1 MAVTFIW
8 QDISSGL
15 AIPGEAQDL
24 GSVAAGSDSLSLGM
38 LGHYETDISVVIL
51 TDVGF
56 YISPYDGLYTG
67 DFSAH
72 KDYYDLLAF
81 GDIHRGS
88 TNNRGFLINQ
98 RGYELPEFPVTVDI
112 TGESVPVGETSFTLG
127 EVFPSSG
134 QLPLHGPYPWD
145 GAITYVI
152 GNKVLHIGVLY
163 ECILGHTNEEPPNGT
178 YWAVIPNEGV
188 VFSDTGVFTTEKNWT
203 DTLSAP
209 GEYKI
214 NYDTGEVETFSTT
227 NGGTVDYT
235 VAGTVSC
242 HSERGSN
249 PDNAIQL
256 LKTACEPNAAND
268 GELPLGS
275 VTKMEVGISLPSLTR
290 ETGVRQISMYLT
302 FSYTI

>member
-8 QDISSGL
+8 QYDTGD

-24 GSVAAGSDSLSLGM
+24 GNVAAGDDSTPLVM
-38 LGHYETDISVVIL
+38 FGHYETDISVVLL

-56 YISPYDGLYTG
+56 YIGPYDGLYTG

-98 RGYELPEFPVTVDI
+98 RGYEIPEFPVTVDI
-112 TGESVPVGETSFTLG
+112 ADESVPVGETSFSLE
-127 EVFPSSG
+127 EVFQSSG
-134 QLPLHGPYPWD
+134 Q
-145 GAITYVI
+145 VI
-152 GNKVLHIGVLY
+152 VPGSS
-163 ECILGHTNEEPPNGT
+163 
-178 YWAVIPNEGV
+178 V
-188 VFSDTGVFTTEKNWT
+188 VFSDGTVFASEETWTT
-203 DTLSAP
+203 TLSAP

-214 NYDTGEVETFSTT
+214 NYNTGEVETYSTT

-235 VAGTVSC
+235 VTGTVSC

-256 LKTACEPNAAND
+256 LKTACEPNAAVD
-268 GELPLGS
+268 GELSLGS
-275 VTKMEVGISLPSLTR
+275 VTKMEVQVSLPSVTS
-290 ETGVRQISMYLT
+290 ETGVRQISMYIT